1 MNTVVGVL
9 IAVGIGAI
17 VVLGL
22 FAFEDDEP
30 TQEEANEQFCDD
42 VGEFTAA
49 VAELRDVDRDTPIEE
64 FEETRDIVRQRY
76 DAMIESARGL
86 TDVRLDDLEEAN
98 NDLRAAVDDI
108 DDDAS
113 LQEALDSIEDE
124 ADEVATQIGQLLV
137 GVEGCGSG
145 QGGQELSDE

>member
-30 TQEEANEQFCDD
+30 TQEEANQQFCDD

-49 VAELRDVDRDTPIEE
+49 VAKLRDVDRDTPIEE
-64 FEETRDIVRQRY
+64 FEEIRDIVRARF
-76 DAMIESARGL
+76 DAVVESAGNL
-86 TDVRLDDLEEAN
+86 TDVRLDDFEEAVN
-98 NDLRAAVDDI
+98 NLRAAIDDI

>member
-1 MNTVVGVL
+1 MNNVVGVL

-64 FEETRDIVRQRY
+64 FEETRDIVRERY

-98 NDLRAAVDDI
+98 NALRAAVDDI